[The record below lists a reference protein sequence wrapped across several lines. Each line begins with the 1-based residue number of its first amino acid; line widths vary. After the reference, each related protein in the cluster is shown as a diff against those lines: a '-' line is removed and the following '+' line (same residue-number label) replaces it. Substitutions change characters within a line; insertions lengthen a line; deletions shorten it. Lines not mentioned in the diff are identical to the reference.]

1 MDSNFQYAS
10 TEHRISRWVDRI
22 AAGLTKARCAS
33 EHGLAM
39 GGGRLAERRFTVG
52 GSGKSVAR
60 CHRTVPGRPLSRR
73 EARRHAVR
81 PLRNPAGRK
90 RDIAVPQP

>member
-39 GGGRLAERRFTVG
+39 GGGRLAERRFTRYRDRAG
-52 GSGKSVAR
+52 GFAIDR
-60 CHRTVPGRPLSRR
+60 
-73 EARRHAVR
+73 
-81 PLRNPAGRK
+81 
-90 RDIAVPQP
+90 